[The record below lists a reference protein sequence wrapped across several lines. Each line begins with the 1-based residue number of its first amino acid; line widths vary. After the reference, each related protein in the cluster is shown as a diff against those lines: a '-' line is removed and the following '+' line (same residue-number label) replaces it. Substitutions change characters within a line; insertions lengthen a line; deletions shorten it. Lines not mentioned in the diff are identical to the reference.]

1 MKGVVFLGDRKLE
14 LREFPDP
21 TPGPR
26 DVILE
31 IKASGASAPSQ
42 AAAGSTILAAS
53 HRGRSAFSHSARRPR
68 AKIVKNCDS
77 HHSRLLQADLGSGSQ
92 HAPLIS

>member
-21 TPGPR
+21 TPGP
-26 DVILE
+26 
-31 IKASGASAPSQ
+31 ASGASAPSQ